1 MERVEQHR
9 AAACFR
15 AETHQA
21 PQIAEIPHAVVAFRA
36 HPVELDRE
44 TPGAAFALDGGRLIA
59 GGRGDDE
66 LHLAHGTGA
75 VHAFDGQLVIARLQR
90 ERQRQGPAH
99 KRLSVQIA
107 SLELFHFLG
116 NEFAPVLAAGLPAQM
131 PAIGLPVLAYGER
144 DRDMAGAGS
153 RSRFSFAQHLHRRQR
168 LFPSAPLE
176 SEQGCSDLSFA
187 VRRHVHGF
195 E

>member
-1 MERVEQHR
+1 MR
-9 AAACFR
+9 
-15 AETHQA
+15 
-21 PQIAEIPHAVVAFRA
+21 
-36 HPVELDRE
+36 
-44 TPGAAFALDGGRLIA
+44 GRLVA
-59 GGRGDDE
+59 GSRGDDE

-107 SLELFHFLG
+107 SLELFHSLG

-176 SEQGCSDLSFA
+176 SEQGCSDLFFA

-195 E
+195 EQSAPGGIRGPVRIPPDVVVTRQYAVEFALVDQAELLMLFPWMWPD